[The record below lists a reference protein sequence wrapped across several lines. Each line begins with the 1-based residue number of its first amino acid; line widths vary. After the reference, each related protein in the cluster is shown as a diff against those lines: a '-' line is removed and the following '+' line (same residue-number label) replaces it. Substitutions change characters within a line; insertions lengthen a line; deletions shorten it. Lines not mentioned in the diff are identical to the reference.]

1 MRKKISAA
9 IIGLG
14 IAGVSLLGTGSAG
27 SHGYTD
33 SPTSRQEFCANGTVQ
48 DCGDIQ
54 WEPQSVEGPK
64 GFPSHGPSDGTI
76 CAGGNS
82 RFAQLDDPR
91 GGQWPATPVT
101 AGQSFTFRWR
111 LTARHATADF
121 RYYLTKPGYDP
132 TRPLTRSDLEDQPF
146 LTVPYGGR
154 IPDAT
159 VTHQGTIPDGRTG
172 KQLILAV
179 WTIADTGNAFYACS
193 DVQF

>member
-82 RFAQLDDPR
+82 RFAQL
-91 GGQWPATPVT
+91 
-101 AGQSFTFRWR
+101 
-111 LTARHATADF
+111 
-121 RYYLTKPGYDP
+121 
-132 TRPLTRSDLEDQPF
+132 EI
-146 LTVPYGGR
+146 GR
-154 IPDAT
+154 AH
-159 VTHQGTIPDGRTG
+159 V
-172 KQLILAV
+172 
-179 WTIADTGNAFYACS
+179 
-193 DVQF
+193 

>member
-9 IIGLG
+9 IIGS
-14 IAGVSLLGTGSAG
+14 GVACVSVLSTTSASG
-27 SHGYTD
+27 HGYTD
-33 SPTSRQEFCANGTVQ
+33 APTSRQVLCSRGTVQ

-64 GFPSHGPSDGTI
+64 GFPSRGPSDGTI

-82 RFAQLDDPR
+82 RFAELDDPR
-91 GGQWPATPVT
+91 GGQWPATQVT
-101 AGQSFTFRWR
+101 AGQNLTFRWR
-111 LTARHATADF
+111 ITARHATTDF
-121 RYYLTKPGYDP
+121 RYYLTNSTYDP
-132 TRPLTRSDLEDQPF
+132 QRPLTRADLATQPF

-154 IPDAT
+154 VPDAT
-159 VTHQGTIPDGRTG
+159 VSHQGTLPAGRTG
-172 KQLILAV
+172 KQLIVAV